1 MYNLDDVKTFK
12 CLCCGE
18 CCQNFLSDE
27 YRGKKIGEF
36 AERNPFIMN
45 PFIIN
50 LSDIYLPFFD
60 WEVDDFLQ
68 ELKKINS
75 TRKIVP
81 IKVSFDLKSERTIV
95 HKYTLDGQNCPFFS
109 NNKCNIYE
117 KRPIVCKQF
126 PCMHDLSG
134 LIAGQETKLYEN
146 TGCKFERENELK
158 HDLLKNNRDK
168 GKLSGSEIISFFKKR
183 YGDSL
188 FYNLEGAA
196 YGIRSN
202 TFLINLEKEGKI
214 KLARKGYNLK
224 YLLKKIDNS
233 EAIGFS
239 KLYEEITGNPRKSIY
254 DMDSTKSYFS
264 KY

>member
-1 MYNLDDVKTFK
+1 MYNPDEVKTFK
-12 CLCCGE
+12 CLHCGD

-27 YRGKKIGEF
+27 SRGKKIGEF
-36 AERNPFIMN
+36 DERC
-45 PFIIN
+45 PFIIRLN
-50 LSDIYLPFFD
+50 RLYLPFFD
-60 WEVDDFLQ
+60 WEIDDFLQ

-81 IKVSFDLKSERTIV
+81 GKVSFDLKSKRTIV
-95 HKYTLDGQNCPFFS
+95 HNYTLDGQNCPFFS

-117 KRPIVCKQF
+117 KRPIACKQF
-126 PCMHDLSG
+126 PCIQDLSG
-134 LIAGQETKLYEN
+134 VILGQEIKLYYKPS
-146 TGCKFERENELK
+146 CKFERENELK
-158 HDLLKNNRDK
+158 HDLLKNNPDK
-168 GKLSGSEIISFFKKR
+168 EKLSGSEVISFFKKR

-202 TFLINLEKEGKI
+202 TFLTNLEKEGKI
-214 KLARKGYNLK
+214 KLARKGYNLT
-224 YLLKKIDNS
+224 YLLKRINNS
-233 EAIGFS
+233 DAIGFS

-254 DMDSTKSYFS
+254 DVDSTKSRFS

>member
-1 MYNLDDVKTFK
+1 MSEFSFDASMD
-12 CLCCGE
+12 
-18 CCQNFLSDE
+18 
-27 YRGKKIGEF
+27 KKIGKS

-45 PFIIN
+45 SFIIN

-60 WEVDDFLQ
+60 WEIDDFLQ

-81 IKVSFDLKSERTIV
+81 VQVSFDLKSERTIV
-95 HKYTLDGQNCPFFS
+95 HKYTLDGQDCPFLS

-117 KRPIVCKQF
+117 KRPIACKQF
-126 PCMHDLSG
+126 PCMYDLSG
-134 LIAGQETKLYEN
+134 LISGQEIKLYEN

-158 HDLLKNNRDK
+158 PDLNNRDE
-168 GKLSGSEIISFFKKR
+168 GKLSRSDIVIFLKKR

-196 YGIRSN
+196 YSRRSN
-202 TFLINLEKEGKI
+202 IFLINLEKEGKI
-214 KLARKGYNLK
+214 KLARKGYDLK
-224 YLLKKIDNS
+224 YLLKRINNS
-233 EAIGFS
+233 DAIGFS

-254 DMDSTKSYFS
+254 DMDSIKSHFS